1 MQRNGGITFAQH
13 YHPPISKGSTGV
25 DMATESRP
33 LDATEPHE
41 EQEKINVNGDDHSSK
56 GETDADDRQG
66 SMTVDAV
73 GAHEKKKQELGNDD
87 KVEIT
92 EEDCI
97 DELGF
102 SYPSWKKWY
111 ILSVIFIVQVSRLP
125 RGVSAAWRWAYRP
138 AQVSMNFNTSL
149 YSNALKGISH
159 EFGVS
164 EQGARCGAMIF
175 LVTYGM

>member
-1 MQRNGGITFAQH
+1 
-13 YHPPISKGSTGV
+13 
-25 DMATESRP
+25 MATDSRQF
-33 LDATEPHE
+33 DGAEPHE
-41 EQEKINVNGDDHSSK
+41 EQEKINGNGDDHSSK
-56 GETDADDRQG
+56 GDDADDRQG
-66 SMTVDAV
+66 SVAVDAI

-87 KVEIT
+87 KIEIT
-92 EEDCI
+92 EEDCM

-111 ILSVIFIVQVSRLP
+111 ILSVIFIVQVSLLP
-125 RGVSAAWRWAYRP
+125 RCGSAASAGAYIL

-175 LVTYGM
+175 LVTYVYRRLKVLTRSTWRPRPLSTLSTRI